1 MALVKGISGDQ
12 EREPSVPAESALSPL
27 PVAFYTN
34 RMLSEPRKSSMSA
47 EGFGN
52 LRVLSLESRRS
63 REMGLLITNH
73 GGQATV
79 VASTREVPSG
89 PNAEESAFA
98 QRLVDGEFQ
107 VVIFMTGVGTRAL
120 AQAIEPASPRELW
133 VAAMNKVKVVARGP
147 KPVAVLR
154 EFGVTVTLTVP
165 EPNTWREILRVLDQN
180 AQTIP
185 LNGAHVAVQEHGVP
199 SRELYAGLA
208 ERRAKVFPVP
218 VYKWAPPEDV
228 EPLRQAIRDL
238 ALGKFDV
245 VLFTSSVQVHH
256 LFRLADEIGQH
267 EKTVS
272 ALRRTM
278 VGSIGPVTSETLRE
292 YGVTPDLEPSH
303 PKMGFLVK
311 ETAERS
317 AEFLQHKN

>member
-1 MALVKGISGDQ
+1 MG
-12 EREPSVPAESALSPL
+12 
-27 PVAFYTN
+27 
-34 RMLSEPRKSSMSA
+34 

-98 QRLVDGEFQ
+98 RGLVQGQFQ

-120 AQAIEPASPRELW
+120 ALAIDPECSRERL
-133 VAAMNKVKVVARGP
+133 VAGLNQLAVIARGP

-154 EFGVTVTLTVP
+154 EFGVNVTLTVP
-165 EPNTWREILRVLDQN
+165 EPNTWREILGALDQK

-185 LNGAHVAVQEHGVP
+185 LKGAHVAVQEHGVP
-199 SRELYAGLA
+199 SRELYAGLT
-208 ERRAKVFPVP
+208 ERGAQVFPVP
-218 VYKWAPPEDV
+218 VYKWAPPEDA
-228 EPLRQAIRDL
+228 EPLRAAIRDL

-245 VLFTSSVQVHH
+245 VLFTSSVQIHH
-256 LFRLADEIGQH
+256 LFRFADEMGQR
-267 EKTVS
+267 EEAAN
-272 ALRRTM
+272 ALRRT
-278 VGSIGPVTSETLRE
+278 VIGSIGPVTSETLRE
-292 YGVTPDLEPSH
+292 YGITADLEPSH

-317 AEFLQHKN
+317 GKLLRDKDSSRATP

>member
-1 MALVKGISGDQ
+1 MTGV
-12 EREPSVPAESALSPL
+12 
-27 PVAFYTN
+27 
-34 RMLSEPRKSSMSA
+34 
-47 EGFGN
+47 GFGN

-63 REMGLLITNH
+63 REMGLLIANH

-98 QRLVDGEFQ
+98 QRLGEGEFQ

-120 AQAIEPASPRELW
+120 AQAIEPSCPREGLI
-133 VAAMNKVKVVARGP
+133 AALNTLAVVARGP

-154 EFGVTVTLTVP
+154 EFGVSVTLSVP
-165 EPNTWREILRVLDQN
+165 EPNTWREILHALDQN

-185 LNGAHVAVQEHGVP
+185 LKGAHVAVQEHGVP

-208 ERRAKVFPVP
+208 ERGAKVFPVP
-218 VYKWAPPEDV
+218 VYKWAPPEDTQ
-228 EPLRQAIRDL
+228 PLREAICNL

-256 LFRLADEIGQH
+256 LFRFADELGQH
-267 EKTVS
+267 HKAAS
-272 ALRRTM
+272 ALRRT
-278 VGSIGPVTSETLRE
+278 VIGSIGPVTSETLRE
-292 YGVTPDLEPSH
+292 YGITPDLEPSH

-317 AEFLQHKN
+317 AELLQHKN